1 MKKRKLFFACLLIV
15 AALLSLTLAGCSTP
29 STTQADLPAPK
40 PSSNSSSELSA
51 PANDSVT
58 VYVFTPVD
66 WSDVYVWAWKDGGQ
80 DAFPAWPGIQATH
93 NPQAECVSASVPA
106 WIDRLV
112 ISTQGGSVQT
122 ADLTVEAGKDVW
134 LAVTEEEVY
143 IYYENPLAGREETQS
158 DDPLYRAAQQGDYE
172 TWKSLLPSIED
183 RSVLNN
189 WIYDNFNYDYALEC
203 FRAGDYETC
212 TEFLG
217 YCTYEDYQLYGQ
229 VIELLMQG
237 DRETALDVIDSIGF
251 TLMDDDLDM
260 SWAEIIG
267 KVTGFSETASEL
279 DLLLMEEYV
288 SVRLSNHVPTLSEDT
303 FLFGEGSSWDS
314 PRYIGEITDTD
325 FYPPVANF
333 NTLKSQCGKEAN
345 GKVLVLRSQ
354 MAYPQGATYYAVDLY
369 VMNYLS
375 ADLYPAS
382 LSEVE
387 YILLVNYGYNVEG
400 YYEQTFSNGS
410 DVVDRCRFSYLRMKG
425 QVQLLNVTNGQTV
438 RTSPWLL
445 GTGEVEAHFSD
456 KDYQCSNMP
465 ETSADIYHCVERVR
479 ELNAAKK

>member
-1 MKKRKLFFACLLIV
+1 MKKNKLLLACLLV
-15 AALLSLTLAGCSTP
+15 AVTLLSLTLAGCG
-29 STTQADLPAPK
+29 TTQEAPPSPK
-40 PSSNSSSELSA
+40 PSSNSSSELLA
-51 PANDSVT
+51 PDNPQENASVT

-229 VIELLMQG
+229 VIELLLRG
-237 DRETALDVIDSIGF
+237 EREAALDTINSIGF
-251 TLMDDDLDM
+251 TIWDIDLDM
-260 SWAEIIG
+260 SWAEIVC
-267 KVTGFSETASEL
+267 KVTGLADTASDL
-279 DLLLMEEYV
+279 DLLLMDKYV
-288 SVRLSNHVPTLSEDT
+288 SLRLRSYERSFTEDT
-303 FLFGEGSSWDS
+303 LVFGESNYQS
-314 PRYIGEITDTD
+314 YQYVGEIQDTD
-325 FYPPVANF
+325 SYLPVANL
-333 NTLKSQCGKEAN
+333 NTLKSQCGREAA
-345 GKVLVLRSQ
+345 GKILVLRSQ
-354 MAYPQGATYYAVDLY
+354 AAYPQGNTYYAIDLPT
-369 VMNYLS
+369 MDYLS

-387 YILLVNYGYNVEG
+387 YILIANYGYNVEG
-400 YYEQTFSNGS
+400 YYEQSFTNNG
-410 DVVDRCRFSYLRMKG
+410 DVVDQSQFAFLRMKG
-425 QVQLLNVTNGQTV
+425 QVQLLNVKSGQTV
-438 RTSPWLL
+438 QTCPWVY
-445 GTGEVEAHFSD
+445 GPGEVDLYFGDEG
-456 KDYQCSNMP
+456 YECSGMP
-465 ETSADIYHCVERVR
+465 ETGPDIYHCVQKVR
-479 ELNAAKK
+479 ELNASQN